1 MNRGR
6 STLRRLS
13 RPILTAASFRIS
25 GVPTSECPVGL
36 LPCQRELADKT
47 GEPKKAMPDD
57 ASEWKP
63 DLRALDV
70 EGIVVLLLG
79 TTAAVTIAAA
89 PSMVIGG
96 VIFPEFRY
104 AVLALAVCS
113 LGLSLL
119 RPVWALVG
127 VSLGWPVL
135 DVVSIALDIA
145 QDPTARNLWPIEIVI
160 FSVLSVAVAVV
171 GAMGGWLLRRF
182 VKQRIPAAMILV
194 AAGLVTALRPVVL
207 TGRQI
212 SSREAHALS
221 RLTAIVEAQRLY
233 RSQDPADVFAC
244 NFDDLN
250 QTFERRESNPPLADD
265 GWANGYHFRLSC
277 TDGTRGM
284 FHVAADPEITNRGG
298 RSPTGL
304 TVYCTD
310 ATGQVLSLP
319 AVPTRNCWEEG
330 EPLSSR

>member
-194 AAGLVTALRPVVL
+194 AAGFSDSPSPGSVDGETNIQPRGSCAESVDRHRGGTASLSITR
-207 TGRQI
+207 
-212 SSREAHALS
+212 SSRRICVQLR
-221 RLTAIVEAQRLY
+221 RLEPDLRATRVEP
-233 RSQDPADVFAC
+233 S
-244 NFDDLN
+244 
-250 QTFERRESNPPLADD
+250 
-265 GWANGYHFRLSC
+265 
-277 TDGTRGM
+277 TRG
-284 FHVAADPEITNRGG
+284 R
-298 RSPTGL
+298 RL
-304 TVYCTD
+304 
-310 ATGQVLSLP
+310 GQRLSLP
-319 AVPTRNCWEEG
+319 SELHGRHPWHVPCGGGPGDNESGWSFTDRAHGLLHGRNG
-330 EPLSSR
+330 AGLEPPSRSHT